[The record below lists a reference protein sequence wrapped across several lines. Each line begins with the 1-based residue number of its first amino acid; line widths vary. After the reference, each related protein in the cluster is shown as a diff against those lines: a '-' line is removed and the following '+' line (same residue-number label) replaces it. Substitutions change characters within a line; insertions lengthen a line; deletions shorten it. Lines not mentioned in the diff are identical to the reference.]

1 MRTLLILAA
10 LTLGLAT
17 SALAQNSPYIVSPDG
32 QFLGNLNR
40 NTLDPNSVYNPLG
53 RYGSSLS
60 PDSINNPLGRYGST
74 LSPYSANNPLATN
87 PPRVYAPRNSF
98 QSYGTRRY

>member
-1 MRTLLILAA
+1 MRALITVLA
-10 LTLGLAT
+10 LIIGLST
-17 SALAQNSPYIVSPDG
+17 SAVAQNSPYIVSPDG
-32 QFLGNLNR
+32 TYLGNLNR
-40 NTLDPNSVYNPLG
+40 NTLDPNSVHNPLG

-87 PPRVYAPRNSF
+87 PPRVYAPNNG
-98 QSYGTRRY
+98 YRRQNTWGQ